1 MEDNYYSKK
10 IPKTGCYPKLPWPLL
25 CYHCG
30 SDCEVSFPESSRSTV
45 FPQCAACVLAG
56 KQPHEAGK
64 SIHNDKAAE
73 HAKNKKQKQA
83 EDQENH
89 GQHRNKLCLLG

>member
-1 MEDNYYSKK
+1 
-10 IPKTGCYPKLPWPLL
+10 
-25 CYHCG
+25 
-30 SDCEVSFPESSRSTV
+30 V

-83 EDQENH
+83 EDQETH